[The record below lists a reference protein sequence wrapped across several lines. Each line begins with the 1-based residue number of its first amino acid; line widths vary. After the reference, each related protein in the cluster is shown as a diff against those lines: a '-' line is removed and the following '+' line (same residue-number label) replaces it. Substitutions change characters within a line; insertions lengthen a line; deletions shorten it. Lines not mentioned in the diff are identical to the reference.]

1 MHTTTTT
8 VVVTAEEALLLR
20 RVADGDHG
28 EPLVAL
34 YHRYA
39 SRLYG
44 LGLRL
49 MGDAGMA
56 EELVQE
62 TFLRLWRSARRYD
75 AERGSVRTFLF
86 AIARRVAVDLLRR
99 TASRPLP
106 TGTAAEGIASG
117 EEAFDALVL
126 GLDVR
131 DAVGALAPKQR
142 EVLQLILDEDL
153 GQADLAK
160 RLGIPLGT
168 VKTRIFYGLRALR
181 VELEGRGLLD

>member
-1 MHTTTTT
+1 MHPGTTTAVTT
-8 VVVTAEEALLLR
+8 TEEARLLR
-20 RVADGDHG
+20 RVAAGDHG
-28 EPLVAL
+28 DPLVDL
-34 YHRYA
+34 YGRYA

-49 MGDAGMA
+49 TGDAGMA

-62 TFLRLWRSARRYD
+62 SFLRLWRSAARYD

-86 AIARRVAVDLLRR
+86 TIARRVAVDLLRR
-99 TASRPLP
+99 SGSRPLP
-106 TGTAAEGIASG
+106 TTEASAERST

-131 DAVGALAPKQR
+131 DALAALGPKHRQ
-142 EVLQLILDEDL
+142 VLELILDEDL
-153 GQADLAK
+153 GATGIAA
-160 RLGIPLGT
+160 RLGIPVGT

-181 VELEGRGLLD
+181 AQLEERDLID

>member
-1 MHTTTTT
+1 MRPATTPPVTTT
-8 VVVTAEEALLLR
+8 EEALLLR

-28 EPLVAL
+28 EPLVDL
-34 YHRYA
+34 YNRYA

-62 TFLRLWRSARRYD
+62 TFLRLWRSAARYD
-75 AERGSVRTFLF
+75 PERGSVRTFLF

-99 TASRPLP
+99 TASRPLL
-106 TGTAAEGIASG
+106 TGRTGEEVASS

-131 DAVGALAPKQR
+131 DALGALAPKQR
-142 EVLQLILDEDL
+142 EVLELILDEDL
-153 GQADLAK
+153 GQADLAA
-160 RLGIPLGT
+160 RLGVPVGT

-181 VELEGRGLLD
+181 AELEERGLLD

>member
-1 MHTTTTT
+1 MRPVTTSA
-8 VVVTAEEALLLR
+8 VVASEEALLLR

-28 EPLVAL
+28 APLVDL

-62 TFLRLWRSARRYD
+62 TFLRLWRSAGRYEP
-75 AERGSVRTFLF
+75 ERGSVRTFLF

-99 TASRPLP
+99 TGSRPLP
-106 TGTAAEGIASG
+106 TGPAGEESAGG

-131 DAVGALAPKQR
+131 DALGALAPKHR
-142 EVLQLILDEDL
+142 EVLELILDEDL
-153 GQADLAK
+153 AQAELAA
-160 RLGIPLGT
+160 RLGVPVGT

-181 VELEGRGLLD
+181 GELEERGLLD

>member
-62 TFLRLWRSARRYD
+62 FLLRLWRSARRYD

-117 EEAFDALVL
+117 EEAFDSLVL
-126 GLDVR
+126 GFDVR
-131 DAVGALAPKQR
+131 DALEALAPKQR
-142 EVLQLILDEDL
+142 QVLQLILDEDL

-160 RLGIPLGT
+160 GLGIPVGT

-181 VELEGRGLLD
+181 VELERRGLY

>member
-99 TASRPLP
+99 TASARCPPARRRRGSRPVRRPSTPSCWGSTYAMRSRLLP
-106 TGTAAEGIASG
+106 PSSG
-117 EEAFDALVL
+117 
-126 GLDVR
+126 R
-131 DAVGALAPKQR
+131 CSN
-142 EVLQLILDEDL
+142 
-153 GQADLAK
+153 
-160 RLGIPLGT
+160 
-168 VKTRIFYGLRALR
+168 
-181 VELEGRGLLD
+181 